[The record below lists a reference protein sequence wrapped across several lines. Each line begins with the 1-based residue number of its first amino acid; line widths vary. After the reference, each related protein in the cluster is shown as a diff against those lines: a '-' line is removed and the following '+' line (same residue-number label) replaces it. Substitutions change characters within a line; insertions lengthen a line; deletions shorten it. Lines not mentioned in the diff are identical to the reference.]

1 VLHVSTIKPF
11 DRESVLAFARR
22 FDRLIVA
29 ENHKTTGG
37 LATLVVETLYDAG
50 VEKPMIKIG
59 LADSFF
65 ECGSQEYLE
74 GKYGV
79 DLPRFVRAIMEGR

>member
-1 VLHVSTIKPF
+1 
-11 DRESVLAFARR
+11 
-22 FDRLIVA
+22 
-29 ENHKTTGG
+29 
-37 LATLVVETLYDAG
+37 
-50 VEKPMIKIG
+50 MIKIG

>member
-1 VLHVSTIKPF
+1 VV
-11 DRESVLAFARR
+11 EFASR
-22 FDRLIVA
+22 FDRLVVA

-37 LATLVVETLYDAG
+37 LTSLVVEALYDAG
-50 VEKPMIKIG
+50 IVKPLIKIG

-74 GKYGV
+74 GKYEV
-79 DLPRFVRAIMEGR
+79 DLPRFLRAIVEGR